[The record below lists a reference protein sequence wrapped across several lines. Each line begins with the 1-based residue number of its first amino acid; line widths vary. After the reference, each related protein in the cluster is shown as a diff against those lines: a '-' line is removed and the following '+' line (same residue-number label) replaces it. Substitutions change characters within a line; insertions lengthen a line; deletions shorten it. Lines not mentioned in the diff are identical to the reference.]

1 MEHSKHAAQADRS
14 GRSPLVQV
22 EHVDSDGRYWAVLM
36 PEGEEEKSEMGI
48 PIGPPDLSGLGLPL
62 GIEVNLHNQLYR
74 RGLFT
79 LRDVKGRKQNEVFAA
94 LQAALKVDVIKVT
107 ALFR

>member
-1 MEHSKHAAQADRS
+1 MERSEHPAQTHRT
-14 GRSPLVQV
+14 GRSPLVQA
-22 EHVDSDGRYWAVLM
+22 EHVDSDGRYWAVLV
-36 PEGEEEKSEMGI
+36 PEGEEENAVMGI

-74 RGLFT
+74 RGLLT
-79 LRDVKGRKQNEVFAA
+79 LRDVKGRRQNEVFAA